1 MNLKEYLIEN
11 FKDLKAN
18 WIHEVKVKDIEHV
31 EGVYISINPTTELN
45 DLLNDKPI
53 IKHLNKF
60 IYEEEEDGRTRTLY
74 VHKNEKW
81 DGYFY
86 VYECSHDLVN
96 MPGLP
101 ENTLFYSAFDSEE
114 EAIKEAERLGVTLER
129 VKCEN
134 GEVVESI
141 TLHKEELW

>member
-86 VYECSHDLVN
+86 VYECSHDLAN
-96 MPGLP
+96 RPGLP